1 MSKFRGTFPHTI
13 DAKGRLSVPTR
24 FRDVLK
30 AKDDTRLVVTRG
42 TRTECL
48 SVFPMDRWYEVEED
62 IDNLPASDDKDDFV
76 RHFISPAQD
85 CQVDK
90 MGRILI
96 PAQLREEAGL
106 DREVMVVGALSKF
119 EVWDKARW
127 DEYNNETR
135 GNALQLLKTQSIR
148 F

>member
-1 MSKFRGTFPHTI
+1 MFRGNYLHNI
-13 DAKGRLSVPTR
+13 DSKGRLSVPNR

-30 AKDDTRLVVTRG
+30 AKDDNRLVVTRG
-42 TRTECL
+42 THEHCL
-48 SVFPMDRWYEVEED
+48 SVFAMDRWMQVEQD
-62 IDNLPASDDKDDFV
+62 VDNLPAGRSKDDFV

-85 CQVDK
+85 VSMDK

-96 PAQLREEAGL
+96 PAQLRDEAGL

-119 EVWDKARW
+119 EIWDRDKW
-127 DEYNNETR
+127 DAYTSQTR
-135 GNALQLLKTQSIR
+135 DNALGLLDSENIR